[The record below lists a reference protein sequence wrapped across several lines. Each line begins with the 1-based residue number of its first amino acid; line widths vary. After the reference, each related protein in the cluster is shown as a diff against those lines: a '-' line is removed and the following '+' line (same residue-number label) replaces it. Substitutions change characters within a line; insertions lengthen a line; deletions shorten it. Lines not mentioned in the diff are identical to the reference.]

1 MYYIRIQI
9 QNWRNLR
16 GLNFHFKKFSKINI
30 VQLESRVD
38 VGYVLKVLHY

>member
-1 MYYIRIQI
+1 MYCIRIQI

-16 GLNFHFKKFSKINI
+16 RLNFHFEKFSKINI

-38 VGYVLKVLHY
+38 IGNVLKVLHY